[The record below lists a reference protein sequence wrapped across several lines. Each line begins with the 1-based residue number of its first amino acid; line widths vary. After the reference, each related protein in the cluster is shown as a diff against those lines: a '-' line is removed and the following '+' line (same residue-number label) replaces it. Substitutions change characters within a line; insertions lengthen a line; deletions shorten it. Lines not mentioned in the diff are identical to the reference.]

1 MPSMWEYDIISIEVK
16 VMENTQTNGNKNGA
30 KPRWERPKEPES
42 YTKSELQLIKTTK
55 EVLKIIGEL
64 KKEGAFDEFLEQE
77 RSAT

>member
-1 MPSMWEYDIISIEVK
+1 MK
-16 VMENTQTNGNKNGA
+16 QTTLTQKKNGA